1 MATPKIVW
9 KRGAFREL
17 RTQPAV
23 VKDVEAR
30 AERIAA
36 ACGDGFE
43 VRSEISGGR
52 GRARSVVLTTEPAAM
67 IRNARDHTLLGNLDR
82 GR

>member
-1 MATPKIVW
+1 MALKIKW
-9 KRGAFREL
+9 RPGAFREL
-17 RTQPAV
+17 RTLPAV

-30 AERIAA
+30 AEKIAA

-43 VRSEISGGR
+43 VRSDLPSGR
-52 GRARSVVLTTEPAAM
+52 GRARAAVVTTSVPAM
-67 IRNARDHTLLGNLDR
+67 VRNARDHTLLGNLDA